1 MTTLIGIHKPRRNTA
16 ENHFLK
22 KLQDSL
28 AAWKKN
34 KRNWWLKTFV
44 YYYKLGHVSV
54 FATYGV
60 YVCLFVS
67 SEQLTHSTKNDQG
80 HNLNPSIINTM

>member
-1 MTTLIGIHKPRRNTA
+1 MTTLKGIHKPWRNTA

-60 YVCLFVS
+60 FVCLCS
-67 SEQLTHSTKNDQG
+67 LSNWHTPQKMTKAT
-80 HNLNPSIINTM
+80 I

>member
-1 MTTLIGIHKPRRNTA
+1 MTTLKAFINRGEILLKTT
-16 ENHFLK
+16 FLKK

-60 YVCLFVS
+60 FVCLV
-67 SEQLTHSTKNDQG
+67 
-80 HNLNPSIINTM
+80 